1 MSSTRRAP
9 GLDWTL
15 TPSAVALIAANLI
28 PLYGVFALGWE
39 VFPLVLLFWLENVV
53 VGGFNVLRI
62 LCARPSDPL
71 GWIGKAFLIPF
82 FTFHYGMFTFVH
94 GVFVFALFGGA
105 QGSGS
110 FPLTTANVLNAL
122 ARYHL
127 IWAALALVASHGF
140 SFVTNYL
147 GRGEYRTASP
157 QALMGQPYA
166 RVVVLH
172 LAIIGGGFLLM
183 SLGSPTPGLV
193 LLVLLKIA
201 FDLGAHAREHG
212 KGLRASTLEAVAR

>member
-62 LCARPSDPL
+62 LFARPSDPL